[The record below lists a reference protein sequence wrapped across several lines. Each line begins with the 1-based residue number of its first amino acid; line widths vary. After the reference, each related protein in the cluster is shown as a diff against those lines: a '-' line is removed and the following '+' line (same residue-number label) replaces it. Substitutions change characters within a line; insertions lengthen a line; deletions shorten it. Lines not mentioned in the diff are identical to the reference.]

1 MFLFKDCWKALQQMS
16 SVQVA
21 AVEAL
26 TAVVE
31 SQLVAGSDVVE
42 LLLPSVLANINVVG
56 SPDEVCMQ
64 VLLESHDT
72 SSHALQAKTEGCS
85 PCTMHRSDTV
95 ACLTGRKRLVEVL
108 SCHSTIVGQ
117 NTHQGQDLAS
127 GPGKGCQR

>member
-1 MFLFKDCWKALQQMS
+1 MPSLPLLHVAFVDCWKVLEQMS
-16 SVQVA
+16 TMQVA

-64 VLLESHDT
+64 DHLEPNTYPSLK
-72 SSHALQAKTEGCS
+72 HASLQALYHA
-85 PCTMHRSDTV
+85 PCLMMWLALYRS
-95 ACLTGRKRLVEVL
+95 
-108 SCHSTIVGQ
+108 SM
-117 NTHQGQDLAS
+117 
-127 GPGKGCQR
+127 PG

>member
-1 MFLFKDCWKALQQMS
+1 MLQYSPFNWMPSLRLSSVAFEDCWKMLEQMS
-16 SVQVA
+16 TMQVA

-64 VLLESHDT
+64 MYHESHKT
-72 SSHALQAKTEGCS
+72 IGHTLQSRVQGCR
-85 PCTMHRSDTV
+85 PLILHHV
-95 ACLTGRKRLVEVL
+95 
-108 SCHSTIVGQ
+108 
-117 NTHQGQDLAS
+117 
-127 GPGKGCQR
+127 